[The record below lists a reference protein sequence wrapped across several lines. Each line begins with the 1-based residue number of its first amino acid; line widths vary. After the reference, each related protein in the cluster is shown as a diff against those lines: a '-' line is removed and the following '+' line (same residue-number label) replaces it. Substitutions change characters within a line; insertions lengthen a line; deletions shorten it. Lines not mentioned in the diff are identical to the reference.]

1 MESEQEYLENLANK
15 SSGVLTILG
24 FAMVFFGVLSMMAPL
39 MTGIAIALMVGILV
53 LAAGVSQLVCAF
65 KSRSVG
71 RGVLGF
77 LTVVAGMF
85 LLGNPLFP
93 LGFLTLL
100 LIGYFFAQG
109 IVEVMHSFQM
119 RPAQGWGWSLIGGS
133 VSILLALMIWRQWP
147 LSGAWAIGLL
157 VGIRLMFSG
166 FAVIA
171 MAGAARSVAGQATP
185 SQG

>member
-1 MESEQEYLENLANK
+1 MASEQELLKNLATK

-24 FAMVFFGVLSMMAPL
+24 FAMVFFGALSMMAPL
-39 MTGIAIALMVGILV
+39 MTGVAIALMVGILV
-53 LAAGVSQLVCAF
+53 LAAGFSQTACAF
-65 KSRSVG
+65 KSGSIG

-77 LTVVAGMF
+77 LTIVAGV
-85 LLGNPLFP
+85 LLIGHPLLH

-100 LIGYFFAQG
+100 LIGFFLAQG
-109 IVEVMHSFQM
+109 IIEVMHAFQM
-119 RPAQGWGWSLIGGS
+119 RPAQGWGWTLFGGS

-171 MAGAARSVAGQATP
+171 MASAARAVAGPATP